1 MLEIKV
7 LNLVSETH
15 GWDSKHTT
23 DSGIAMHTKNQ
34 PLHLQ
39 DQVSMTYAVNMIE
52 KDEAP
57 ILNLENEGTK
67 GRPYVLKPEENEIK
81 LLGDWRYDRNQ
92 DVNIKYHTE
101 DAIDEDD
108 GLTPEKIIKNGK
120 FVQENPY
127 HQSKDDMHNG
137 VPQNWDKTIPLNEL
151 GSGLQKISV
160 VAYDAVENVEELD
173 PNNADD
179 EPVSSRKLDENKSK
193 RVSKIESF
201 YVMIPEREEIIPELE
216 LKIFRPISG
225 HSESDPYE
233 PRKDLDFVDS
243 IDVSGIVQNKD
254 SSAEQTNNFWLTYQ
268 VNGGDEKPL
277 EIPDDVKG
285 NNKPVPWH
293 LKDLDLS
300 EFMTYQGIIPIK
312 FTVRNDFGM
321 VVSKTL
327 YIQMKNNDEHNLPDG
342 TISIYA
348 PGDINFGV
356 KHMAPNSETDAKPS
370 FTENLIV
377 DDHRRMEKR
386 DTPVNISFKTEEFK
400 LKNDSDNILDTQLYW
415 KNRELREQEEY
426 TFENFEK
433 KNRVI
438 LNDLFKKNIH
448 LKIKSD
454 KPVKQGHF
462 ISEWTWS
469 LTESL

>member
-1 MLEIKV
+1 
-7 LNLVSETH
+7 
-15 GWDSKHTT
+15 
-23 DSGIAMHTKNQ
+23 
-34 PLHLQ
+34 
-39 DQVSMTYAVNMIE
+39 MTYAVNMIE